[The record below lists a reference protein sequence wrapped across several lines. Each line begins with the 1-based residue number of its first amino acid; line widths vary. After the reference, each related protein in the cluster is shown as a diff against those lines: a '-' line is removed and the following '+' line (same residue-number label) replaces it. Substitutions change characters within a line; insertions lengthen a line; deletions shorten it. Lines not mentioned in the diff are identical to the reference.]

1 VSEFIDFTVPT
12 GLFNLGSFT
21 PVQTPVAPAL
31 STSSGVASRIAEIEA
46 EVERKRQEEEA
57 RRVAPKPA
65 DISAYYDALR
75 AGEDRDEFADIL
87 QSTLA
92 DQGYLTSGF
101 EMAEAGAYA
110 PVTDDLFI
118 VPGGIDPETG
128 LGEFTFDKTLK
139 DFKGADFDYGTI
151 SNEKLKEFQEEL
163 LPVMAPAIA
172 REELAGKSYQNA
184 LIGAYENN
192 SEVQEIYAKYDIAPQ
207 RIGRKYGSE
216 YVYDPFTFSEI
227 KTVDRS
233 KDFMDYVGDVVQ
245 AGLPLLATAGLGGAL
260 SGTSLFGGG
269 QSALGTAASKSL
281 TSAAVAGATGG
292 DPLKAALTSG
302 IDSGLGIL
310 EAQAPALYN
319 DIEFAYN
326 VARGEPG
333 LAFLNRGLN
342 VVEDGGITGTT
353 TVGEKFTTDALNN
366 VGLTSNALAN
376 YNINQKDLVSG
387 LVKVEEKLIQG
398 EDLEDSLRSGLIEYA
413 REGGGVPDFGINLGI
428 ALETPEFLSGIA
440 RAVRDFG
447 SAFDDAILQPPK
459 EAIETLYEAIPT
471 PDVSLPEVDIPI
483 PEVDIDLP
491 EVDISIPEV
500 DIDLPKVDVDLPSVD
515 VDLPSVDLDIPAPSI
530 GLSIS
535 QPQPT
540 KGVTESLFEDFLFEK
555 KYEAPELIERRIPL
569 QGYQAPLD
577 IFRRTI

>member
-1 VSEFIDFTVPT
+1 MQITVPT
-12 GLFNLGSFT
+12 GLFNLGNFT
-21 PVQTPVAPAL
+21 LPQAPVAPVAPAP
-31 STSSGVASRIAEIEA
+31 SATDARIAEIRA

-57 RRVAPKPA
+57 SRVAPKAA
-65 DISAYYDALR
+65 DISSYYDALR
-75 AGEDRDEFADIL
+75 SGEDAEQFVDVL

-92 DQGYLTSGF
+92 DQDFLTSGF

-110 PVTDDLFI
+110 PVTDDVFI
-118 VPGGIDPETG
+118 VPGGLGGEV
-128 LGEFTFDKTLK
+128 GEFEFDKTLE
-139 DFKGADFDYGTI
+139 DFKGYDFDYGNI
-151 SNEKLKEFQEEL
+151 SNENLKKFQEEL
-163 LPVMAPAIA
+163 MPVMAPEVAQA
-172 REELAGKSYQNA
+172 QLEGQSYQNA
-184 LIGAYENN
+184 LIQAYER
-192 SEVQEIYAKYDIAPQ
+192 SPEVQEIYAKYDISPQ
-207 RIGRKYGSE
+207 RISKKYGSE
-216 YVYDPFTFSEI
+216 YVYDPFTFGEI
-227 KTVDRS
+227 QTVDRS
-233 KDFMDYVGDVVQ
+233 KGFMDYVGDVVQ

-260 SGTSLFGGG
+260 SGASLFGGG
-269 QSALGTAASKSL
+269 QSALGTAAAKSL
-281 TSAAVAGATGG
+281 TSAAVAEATGG
-292 DPLKAALTSG
+292 DPLKAAITSG

-333 LAFLNRGLN
+333 LALLNRGLN
-342 VVEDGGITGTT
+342 VVEDGEITGTT

-366 VGLTSNALAN
+366 VGLTSDALAN
-376 YNINQKDLVSG
+376 YNINQNDLVSG

-428 ALETPEFLSGIA
+428 ALETPEFLSGVA

-483 PEVDIDLP
+483 PKIDVALP
-491 EVDISIPEV
+491 E
-500 DIDLPKVDVDLPSVD
+500 VDVDLPE
-515 VDLPSVDLDIPAPSI
+515 VDLPSVDLPNIPL
-530 GLSIS
+530 GLAVT

-540 KGVTESLFEDFLFEK
+540 KSVTEDLFEDFLFEK